1 MRSSGSARGL
11 VAVALAG
18 ALAAGCV
25 GPSALAGLSAEQIAA
40 AAKIRDANL
49 TCVTGM
55 NAVYG
60 KAALVFVSVDKGI
73 PASITVAE
81 DCKVT
86 LSTGDKTR
94 AP

>member
-1 MRSSGSARGL
+1 MTPSSGSAIAIVAAGL
-11 VAVALAG
+11 VA
-18 ALAAGCV
+18 AGCL
-25 GPSALAGLSAEQIAA
+25 GPATLSGMTAEQIAA

-49 TCVTGM
+49 TCATGV

-73 PASITVAE
+73 PAAITVGE

-86 LSTGDKTR
+86 LSTGDKGK